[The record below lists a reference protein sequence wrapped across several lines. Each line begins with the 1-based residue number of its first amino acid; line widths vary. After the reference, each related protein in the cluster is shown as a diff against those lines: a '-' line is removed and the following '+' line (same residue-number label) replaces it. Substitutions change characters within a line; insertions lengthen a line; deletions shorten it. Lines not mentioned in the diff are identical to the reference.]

1 MRLALFVDFE
11 NVFSSLRTEAGE
23 AVAVRF
29 ANDPLRWLRWIEQ
42 VPVAAS
48 EAGSAAARRVLVRT
62 CYLNPSTSGRFRSAF
77 TSAGFRVVD
86 CPSVT
91 LQGKNSADIHMV
103 MDILDALAHPTRFD
117 EFVIL
122 SGDADFRPVL
132 LRLRAHDRRSVILT
146 VGPSSSAYENASDQV
161 IRSEEFVE
169 QALGF
174 AGRPGSP
181 PEPPPRR
188 HEPPALAPRPAQ
200 DEPRPEPSGDELRLK
215 VERELAQLVLR
226 STGPIPLARA
236 AHVLTQTFGD
246 ALLQSRWF
254 GHRSFRRF
262 VEGIEGA
269 SFRQADVGAGFLFD
283 PERHVEPGDSPD
295 APRLE
300 SVISPTVD
308 ALCRRTGTPRRTSRE
323 YGLMFAAIDAAL
335 RDAPYQLMDTSR
347 QARDL
352 CVAQGAAISR
362 GDLTFVLRG
371 LWGRDAALLRRDSV
385 ERSARALARSFCAN
399 VLALAEH
406 EDMSLSDVERAE
418 VTAWIVGEGRDDAR
432 IVEAHDAGEIGEDLP
447 RGVQ

>member
-42 VPVAAS
+42 VPVATS
-48 EAGSAAARRVLVRT
+48 EAATAGARRVLVRT

-174 AGRPGSP
+174 AGRPVSSP
-181 PEPPPRR
+181 EAQLPRR
-188 HEPPALAPRPAQ
+188 HEPPALASRPAQ

-283 PERHVEPGDSPD
+283 PERHAEPGDSQDPS
-295 APRLE
+295 PRLE

-347 QARDL
+347 RARDL

-385 ERSARALARSFCAN
+385 ERSAETLARSFCAN

-406 EDMSLSDVERAE
+406 EDMSLNDLERAE
-418 VTAWIVGEGRDDAR
+418 VAAWIVGEGRD
-432 IVEAHDAGEIGEDLP
+432 AGEVGEDLP